1 MEKFQEARDKAVK
14 NLKIADHMIGVTYP
28 LLKDNKL
35 LLAAM
40 ENLFL
45 SLSNAMNAIL
55 YYDRLFKRVPPF
67 ADTFDVKFNLF
78 KNMCAPRYNLKPA
91 HAQLIKEIR
100 NILVC
105 HKKSPVEFSRKD
117 TFVICSSDYR
127 LRTITQKELKE
138 YLGEAKVFIQ
148 LMSGIVQ
155 QNEGLFRGS

>member
-14 NLKIADHMIGVTYP
+14 NLKIADHMVSVTYP
-28 LLKDNKL
+28 LLKDNRL

-67 ADTFDVKFNLF
+67 ADTFDVKLNLF
-78 KNMCAPRYNLKPA
+78 KTKCAPRYSLKPA

-100 NILVC
+100 NILVY

-127 LRTITQKELKE
+127 LRTITQKDLKV

-148 LMSGIVQ
+148 LMTEIVQ